1 MRSEGSS
8 RLRRISRRKLH
19 MRGSW
24 CQASIALPKQK
35 VAPAASLVSG
45 QPSRSFLLRS
55 TAPCRPCGVVGDALA
70 SSKRSGKST
79 GFLLP
84 PTPGGSPESAFSDQD
99 CRTAMTVSFRCV
111 AIRGSSPLIDCG
123 FDARR
128 TSHPVAGPER
138 LAPQSLIL
146 RVIGLGR
153 AGPHCMSAYHS
164 HCL

>member
-1 MRSEGSS
+1 
-8 RLRRISRRKLH
+8 
-19 MRGSW
+19 
-24 CQASIALPKQK
+24 
-35 VAPAASLVSG
+35 
-45 QPSRSFLLRS
+45 
-55 TAPCRPCGVVGDALA
+55 VGDALV

-84 PTPGGSPESAFSDQD
+84 PTPGGSPA
-99 CRTAMTVSFRCV
+99 VSFRCV

-146 RVIGLGR
+146 EVIGLGR
-153 AGPHCMSAYHS
+153 GVHTVFRHIAATVCDGPPARIQRG
-164 HCL
+164 